1 MEPESCLHSHDEENR
16 CESGYN
22 REMPLSFQA
31 FSIVNINNEL
41 PSERDFKR
49 RKEIELKL

>member
-1 MEPESCLHSHDEENR
+1 MEPESCLHSQDKKNR

-31 FSIVNINNEL
+31 FSIENIN
-41 PSERDFKR
+41 SEHPFESDFKR
-49 RKEIELKL
+49 RNEIELKL